1 MSSRQIQD
9 DEAATGAEVRQA
21 MVDLEPS
28 SLSRLREF
36 ARIRSLG
43 LDETGDDLVQM
54 ALMTTLE
61 GKRRW
66 KRSIPFWLHLKG
78 AIKSISNHA
87 REKMRPTLALEPD
100 QDSGERPTDDRTI
113 ASIDSGRELLLLEKA
128 LEGDAEA
135 ELVLEGIKEG
145 MGRGEIEAMASLSP
159 KEYEAAL
166 KRIRRKSANR
176 KRETR

>member
-1 MSSRQIQD
+1 M
-9 DEAATGAEVRQA
+9 
-21 MVDLEPS
+21 
-28 SLSRLREF
+28 
-36 ARIRSLG
+36 
-43 LDETGDDLVQM
+43 ETFD
-54 ALMTTLE
+54 TLLA
-61 GKRRW
+61 
-66 KRSIPFWLHLKG
+66 PPKG

-87 REKMRPTLALEPD
+87 REKLRPTLDLEPE

-113 ASIDSGRELLLLEKA
+113 ASIDSGRELRLLEKA

-135 ELVLEGIKEG
+135 ELILEGIKEG

-176 KRETR
+176 KRESR